1 MPGKVNPVICESLL
15 QVCAQV
21 IANDLAVTLGGLG
34 SILELNLML
43 PLIAHNLLYS
53 IDILSNSIITFKTK
67 LMDGLKANK
76 EKCENYI
83 EGSLAMCTSLAP
95 LIGYDAAAQ
104 IAHESFSTGKT
115 IREIVEGK
123 NIISKKILNKVL
135 NPNNMIKSE

>member
-1 MPGKVNPVICESLL
+1 MFREKLIV
-15 QVCAQV
+15 
-21 IANDLAVTLGGLG
+21 GL
-34 SILELNLML
+34 S
-43 PLIAHNLLYS
+43 
-53 IDILSNSIITFKTK
+53 
-67 LMDGLKANK
+67 ANK
-76 EKCENYI
+76 DICENYI

-123 NIISKKILNKVL
+123 NIISKHILNKVL